1 MLNVL
6 LNLTRARI
14 TSLFNNKE
22 AMLGLLV
29 LITLCIRLFFLEIPT
44 QTNECLL
51 QCHYNSAVSHLLF
64 NFPSSGRRFSMCFTD
79 TRSGIISVFF
89 FLIIRVKIGL

>member
-6 LNLTRARI
+6 LNLTRVRI

-29 LITLCIRLFFLEIPT
+29 LITLCIRLFFLEIPPH
-44 QTNECLL
+44 TNERLL
-51 QCHYNSAVSHLLF
+51 QCCYSSAVFHLLF
-64 NFPSSGRRFSMCFTD
+64 NFPSSGRRFSMCFAD
-79 TRSGIISVFF
+79 TRSGIISI
-89 FLIIRVKIGL
+89 FLFRIICVKIGL